1 MRFHSKN
8 QADEV
13 FTLVLILSFFSVFLL
28 QEAYSQDMKESHSF
42 KITGKT
48 KLPIFPNS
56 SQLKAVEYDPDSP
69 DHLYISYF
77 NKEGIVTAKRQFL
90 FKSNK
95 FNLANLPDY
104 LNNNTLIT
112 DGAQIGYNEDG
123 SITDQEIIKD
133 GILQQKITFY
143 LNGKRKLLSSG
154 DEKIRN
160 GECKMWYLNGQL
172 SFSGNYKN
180 DLKDGEFQLF
190 DESGSSIRKGVYQDG
205 KLVSGE
211 AVVQEKVY
219 TNTNKPAEYIKGEEA
234 FNEYLKTKSKEIES
248 LKNIAGEK
256 KISVKF
262 LVDKTGKGVKL
273 EEVSETNPH
282 ELEFITAFFKE
293 LPEFTPALVE
303 DTPVDSELNL
313 YLVLSGEG
321 LKLFSAKPSD
331 VYFSADQMPEFPG
344 GLPEMRKFLATRLRY
359 PIEALKGGIKG
370 KVLVNF
376 VIDESGVIS
385 DVKIFQGVHPS
396 LNDEALRVVNLMPKW
411 EPGRIQGKPV
421 KMSFTV
427 PIIFNTV
434 VYENNE

>member
-1 MRFHSKN
+1 MKFS
-8 QADEV
+8 
-13 FTLVLILSFFSVFLL
+13 TLFVAILLLSVF
-28 QEAYSQDMKESHSF
+28 QVQQANSQDMKESHSF
-42 KITGKT
+42 KINGKT

-56 SQLKAVEYDPDSP
+56 PQLKAVEYDPNSP
-69 DHLYISYF
+69 DHLFISYF
-77 NKEGIVTAKRQFL
+77 NKEGIVTAKRQFQ
-90 FKSNK
+90 FKGNK

-104 LNNNTLIT
+104 LNNNSLIT
-112 DGAQIGYNEDG
+112 DGVQTGYSEDG
-123 SITDQEIIKD
+123 SIIDQEIIKN

-143 LNGKRKLLSSG
+143 PNGKKKLLSSG

-160 GECKMWYLNGQL
+160 GECKMWYSNGQL
-172 SFSGNYKN
+172 SFFGNYKN
-180 DLKDGEFQLF
+180 DLKDGEFQKF

-211 AVVQEKVY
+211 AVVQDKIY
-219 TNTNKPAEYIKGEEA
+219 TNTNKPAEYINGEEA
-234 FNEYLKTKSKEIES
+234 FNKYLKTKSEEIES
-248 LKNIAGEK
+248 LKNITGEK
-256 KISVKF
+256 KITVKL
-262 LVDKTGKGVKL
+262 LVDKTGKDVKL

-282 ELEFITAFFKE
+282 ELEFIIAFFKE
-293 LPEFTPALVE
+293 MPEFSPALVE
-303 DTPVDSELNL
+303 DTPVDSELKL

-331 VYFSADQMPEFPG
+331 VYFSADEMPEFPG
-344 GLPEMRKFLATRLRY
+344 GFAEMRKFLATHLRY
-359 PIEALKGGIKG
+359 PIEALKAGIKG

-385 DVKIFQGVHPS
+385 DIKIFQGVHPS

-421 KMSFTV
+421 KISFTV